1 MVAASKLKCTRINVR
16 SYRRGK
22 PRRLMKNFV
31 FCCHQLTCLP
41 THCVGMQLTRLG
53 PYEIGEP
60 LGKGGM
66 GSVYAATDTHSGER
80 VAVKAL
86 TPHLAMAD
94 GFRERFEA
102 EIESLK
108 TLRHEGIVRLFGYGE
123 QDGVLFYSMELVDGV
138 SLEDELKAGRRFNWR
153 EVSNIAIQ
161 LSLALKHAHDHGI
174 VHRDIKPA
182 NILLFGEDRVKLA
195 DFGIARLFGTTQLTT
210 AGGVLGTADYM
221 SPEQA
226 DGRPVTARCDQY
238 SLGGV
243 MYALLAG
250 RPPFRARS
258 LPQMLQLQRFA
269 KPEPIRRYAPDT
281 PEQLERVIMQL
292 LAKNPSERYPNTQ
305 VLARHLQAMVLAL
318 SRPAHDDFALDHDHP
333 PAGPHEPKSDHSL
346 AIDVTRSESQVI
358 PADLPGG
365 LSAASPPTARNVD
378 SHEAATLAA
387 HDIARNRAPSHDRSA
402 PAQPTDGAASQPA
415 ARAARFT
422 TIEAEEAQRRA
433 EQQRSWI
440 TVGLQLAGLAAVLG
454 GMTALAFYLSRPPT
468 ANELYRTITSTS
480 NSDDDVS
487 LGNVEREINEFLTMY
502 PNDSRAAELV
512 RYREQV
518 ALDKAERRLQRE
530 ARGTGSAEAELFP
543 AERLYLRAVDMAHA
557 SPEAAA
563 GILQSLIDLYGA
575 NTTKEPANDST
586 GSASAKRN
594 AELDDRVRTVVQLA
608 ERRQKTLQDEIA
620 KQRQVQ
626 LADLRERL
634 QTAEQLT
641 ESNPQRAAAM
651 YQAIVSLHANEAWAA
666 DIVQEARG
674 QLAELQK

>member
-1 MVAASKLKCTRINVR
+1 
-16 SYRRGK
+16 
-22 PRRLMKNFV
+22 
-31 FCCHQLTCLP
+31 
-41 THCVGMQLTRLG
+41 MQITRLG
-53 PYEIGEP
+53 PYDIGKP

-66 GSVYAATDTHSGER
+66 GSVYAATDTQTGER

-108 TLRHEGIVRLFGYGE
+108 ILRHEGIVRLFGYGE
-123 QDGVLFYSMELVDGV
+123 QDGILFYSMELVDGI

-182 NILLFGEDRVKLA
+182 NILLYNEDRVKLA

-250 RPPFRARS
+250 RPPFRAKS

-269 KPEPIRRYAPDT
+269 KPEPVRRYAPDT

-292 LAKNPSERYPNTQ
+292 LAKNPADRYPNTQ

-318 SRPAHDDFALDHDHP
+318 SRTAHDDFALESDHREAD
-333 PAGPHEPKSDHSL
+333 GIEPKDDYSL
-346 AIDVTRSESQVI
+346 AIDVTKSESEFAQAGG
-358 PADLPGG
+358 ADE
-365 LSAASPPTARNVD
+365 SAAESRPAARQID
-378 SHEAATLAA
+378 SHNAATLAA
-387 HDIARNRAPSHDRSA
+387 DELNQDRAAATSGSP
-402 PAQPTDGAASQPA
+402 PATAPTDGVASLPA
-415 ARAARFT
+415 ARSARFT
-422 TIEAEEAQRRA
+422 TIEAEEARLRA
-433 EQQRSWI
+433 EQQRSWVTMAI
-440 TVGLQLAGLAAVLG
+440 QLAGLAAVLG
-454 GMTALAFYLSRPPT
+454 GMAALALYLSRPPS
-468 ANELYRTITSTS
+468 ADELYRTITSTS
-480 NSDDDVS
+480 SADDDAS
-487 LGNVEREINEFLTMY
+487 LGNVEREINEFLAKY

-518 ALDKAERRLQRE
+518 LLDRVERKLQRG
-530 ARGTGSAEAELFP
+530 ARGNDSAEAELIP
-543 AERLYLRAVDMAHA
+543 AERLYLRAVGMAND

-563 GILQSLIDLYGA
+563 ATLKSLIDLYGA
-575 NTTKEPANDST
+575 EDTRGGGDQS
-586 GSASAKRN
+586 SASQTAASEN
-594 AELDDRVRTVVQLA
+594 DNVRERMNIVVQLA
-608 ERRQKTLQDEIA
+608 ERRLAALQTTIA
-620 KQRQVQ
+620 KQRDVQ
-626 LADLRERL
+626 IADLRERVKAA
-634 QTAEQLT
+634 QQLAD
-641 ESNPQRAAAM
+641 SDPQRAAAIFR
-651 YQAIVSLHANEAWAA
+651 AIVDLHSHDEWAA
-666 DIVQEARG
+666 EVVQEATS
-674 QLAELQK
+674 QLARLQK

>member
-402 PAQPTDGAASQPA
+402 PAQPTDGTASQPA

>member
-1 MVAASKLKCTRINVR
+1 
-16 SYRRGK
+16 
-22 PRRLMKNFV
+22 
-31 FCCHQLTCLP
+31 
-41 THCVGMQLTRLG
+41 MQLTRLG

-66 GSVYAATDTHSGER
+66 GSVFAATDTQTGER

-108 TLRHEGIVRLFGYGE
+108 ILRHEGIVRLFGYGE

-182 NILLFGEDRVKLA
+182 NILLYNDDRVKLA

-250 RPPFRARS
+250 RPPFRAKS

-269 KPEPIRRYAPDT
+269 KPEPVRRYAPDT

-292 LAKNPSERYPNTQ
+292 LAKNPAERYPNTQ
-305 VLARHLQAMVLAL
+305 VLGRHLQAMVMAL
-318 SRPAHDDFALDHDHP
+318 SRPAHDDFALDGDHL
-333 PAGPHEPKSDHSL
+333 PADTHEPKSDHSL
-346 AIDVTRSESQVI
+346 AIDVTKSESQLI
-358 PADLPGG
+358 HPQEPAG
-365 LSAASPPTARNVD
+365 LAAGSPPTARPID
-378 SHEAATLAA
+378 SQDVATLAA
-387 HDIARNRAPSHDRSA
+387 DEVVRNRAVSEER
-402 PAQPTDGAASQPA
+402 PAAALPTDGAAPQSA

-422 TIEAEEAQRRA
+422 TVEAEEAQRRA

-440 TVGLQLAGLAAVLG
+440 TVALQLAGLATVLG
-454 GMTALAFYLSRPPT
+454 GMTALAFYLSRPPS
-468 ANELYRTITSTS
+468 ADELYRTIKSTS
-480 NSDDDVS
+480 SSDDDAS
-487 LGNVEREINEFLTMY
+487 LGNVEREINEFLKMY

-512 RYREQV
+512 RYREEV
-518 ALDKAERRLQRE
+518 MLDKAERRLQRE
-530 ARGTGSAEAELFP
+530 ARGGGGAGRTTEI
-543 AERLYLRAVDMAHA
+543 R
-557 SPEAAA
+557 SP
-563 GILQSLIDLYGA
+563 DA
-575 NTTKEPANDST
+575 N
-586 GSASAKRN
+586 KR
-594 AELDDRVRTVVQLA
+594 VKIVVQLA
-608 ERRQKTLQDEIA
+608 KRRLAASQATIA
-620 KQRQVQ
+620 RQREVQ
-626 LADLRERL
+626 LADLKERVQAAKDL
-634 QTAEQLT
+634 V
-641 ESNPQRAAAM
+641 ESDPQRAAAM
-651 YQAIVSLHANEAWAA
+651 YQAIVDLHANDSWAV
-666 DIVQEARG
+666 DIVQEARS
-674 QLAELQK
+674 QLDKVEEK